1 MSPPAECHSP
11 ELCQPSPPEDAPA
24 PGRAWNMCQMKSRPE
39 RGSRPLRAMRSR
51 LPHAAIV
58 RSGHA
63 GARAV
68 TTASMISWP
77 QWEVDMVTGAQS
89 SGQTIVPR
97 FATISTGRMVPS
109 FLAISGSRR

>member
-1 MSPPAECHSP
+1 MPLPGVVPAVAAGRRP
-11 ELCQPSPPEDAPA
+11 G

-39 RGSRPLRAMRSR
+39 RGSRPFRAMRSR

-58 RSGHA
+58 CRGQA

-89 SGQTIVPR
+89 SGHTMVPR

-109 FLAISGSRR
+109 FFAISGSRR